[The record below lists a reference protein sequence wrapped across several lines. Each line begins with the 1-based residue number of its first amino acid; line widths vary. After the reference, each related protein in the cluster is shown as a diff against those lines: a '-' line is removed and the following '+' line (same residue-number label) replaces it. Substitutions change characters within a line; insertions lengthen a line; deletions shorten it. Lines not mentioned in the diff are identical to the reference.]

1 MKGIGLLM
9 QCPSWRE
16 RLTDEDYRREVEII
30 AYERR
35 RKALLSLY
43 EERERESLVNERIIE
58 VTKERVTEILSSPSS
73 PLYEGDLSLS
83 SIISYFFSE
92 YFPEN
97 YPDTSLS
104 SLKSY
109 MESVKRFLKVVE
121 CEDGIEKEEGEE
133 VRETIAHALKDIFV
147 EELS

>member
-1 MKGIGLLM
+1 MK
-9 QCPSWRE
+9 E
-16 RLTDEDYRREVEII
+16 EDYRREVEII

-43 EERERESLVNERIIE
+43 EERERERLVNERIIE

-73 PLYEGDLSLS
+73 PLYEGDFSLFS
-83 SIISYFFSE
+83 VVEYFFSE

-97 YPDTSLS
+97 YPDSSLS

-109 MESVKRFLKVVE
+109 MESLKRFLKVVE
-121 CEDGIEKEEGEE
+121 GAEGIGKEEGEE
-133 VRETIAHALKDIFV
+133 VRETIAHALKDIFE

>member
-1 MKGIGLLM
+1 MKDRGLLM

-43 EERERESLVNERIIE
+43 EERERERLVNERIIE

-73 PLYEGDLSLS
+73 PLYEGDFSLS
-83 SIISYFFSE
+83 SVISYFFSE

-97 YPDTSLS
+97 YPDSSLS

-121 CEDGIEKEEGEE
+121 GADGIGKEEGEE

>member
-1 MKGIGLLM
+1 MK
-9 QCPSWRE
+9 E
-16 RLTDEDYRREVEII
+16 EDYRREVEII

-43 EERERESLVNERIIE
+43 EERERERLVNERIIE

-73 PLYEGDLSLS
+73 LLYEGDFSLS
-83 SIISYFFSE
+83 SVISYFFSE

-97 YPDTSLS
+97 YPDSSLS
-104 SLKSY
+104 SLKGH

-121 CEDGIEKEEGEE
+121 GAEGIGKEEGEE
-133 VRETIAHALKDIFV
+133 VRETIAHALKDIF
-147 EELS
+147 EE

>member
-1 MKGIGLLM
+1 MK
-9 QCPSWRE
+9 E
-16 RLTDEDYRREVEII
+16 EDYRREVELIS
-30 AYERR
+30 YERR

-43 EERERESLVNERIIE
+43 EERERERGVNERIIE

-73 PLYEGDLSLS
+73 PLYEGDFSLS
-83 SIISYFFSE
+83 SVISYFFSE
-92 YFPEN
+92 YFSEN
-97 YPDTSLS
+97 YPGSSLS

-121 CEDGIEKEEGEE
+121 GAEGIGKEEGKE
-133 VRETIAHALKDIFV
+133 VRETIAHTLKDIFE

>member
-1 MKGIGLLM
+1 MK
-9 QCPSWRE
+9 E
-16 RLTDEDYRREVEII
+16 EDYRREVETI

-43 EERERESLVNERIIE
+43 EEREREREVNERIIE
-58 VTKERVTEILSSPSS
+58 LTKERVTEILSSPSS
-73 PLYEGDLSLS
+73 PLYEGDFSLS
-83 SIISYFFSE
+83 SVISYFFSE

-97 YPDTSLS
+97 FSDSSLS

-121 CEDGIEKEEGEE
+121 GADGIGKEEGEE

>member
-1 MKGIGLLM
+1 MK
-9 QCPSWRE
+9 E
-16 RLTDEDYRREVEII
+16 EDYRREVEII

-43 EERERESLVNERIIE
+43 EERERERLVNERIIE
-58 VTKERVTEILSSPSS
+58 VTQERVTEILSSPSS

-83 SIISYFFSE
+83 SVVEYFFSE

-97 YPDTSLS
+97 YPDSSIS

-121 CEDGIEKEEGEE
+121 GADGIGKEEGEE
-133 VRETIAHALKDIFV
+133 VRETIAHALKDILA

>member
-1 MKGIGLLM
+1 M
-9 QCPSWRE
+9 
-16 RLTDEDYRREVEII
+16 TDEDYRREVETI
-30 AYERR
+30 AYESR
-35 RKALLSLY
+35 RKALLYLY
-43 EERERESLVNERIIE
+43 EERERERLVNERIIE

-73 PLYEGDLSLS
+73 PLYEGDFSLS
-83 SIISYFFSE
+83 SVISYFFSE
-92 YFPEN
+92 LFPEN
-97 YPDTSLS
+97 YPDSSLS

-121 CEDGIEKEEGEE
+121 GADGIGKEEGEE

>member
-1 MKGIGLLM
+1 MKDRGLLM

-16 RLTDEDYRREVEII
+16 RLTDEDYRREVELIS
-30 AYERR
+30 YERR

-43 EERERESLVNERIIE
+43 EERERERGVNERIIE
-58 VTKERVTEILSSPSS
+58 VTKERMTEILSSPSS
-73 PLYEGDLSLS
+73 PLYEGDFSLS
-83 SIISYFFSE
+83 SVISYFFSE

-97 YPDTSLS
+97 YPDSSLS

-121 CEDGIEKEEGEE
+121 GADGIGKEEGEE
-133 VRETIAHALKDIFV
+133 VRETIAHALKDIF
-147 EELS
+147 EEKLS

>member
-1 MKGIGLLM
+1 MT
-9 QCPSWRE
+9 E
-16 RLTDEDYRREVEII
+16 DDYRREVEII

-35 RKALLSLY
+35 RKALLYLY
-43 EERERESLVNERIIE
+43 EERERERLVNERIIE

-73 PLYEGDLSLS
+73 PLYEGDFSLS
-83 SIISYFFSE
+83 SVISYFLSE
-92 YFPEN
+92 HFPEN
-97 YPDTSLS
+97 YPDSTLS

-121 CEDGIEKEEGEE
+121 GADGIGKEEGEE

>member
-1 MKGIGLLM
+1 MK
-9 QCPSWRE
+9 E
-16 RLTDEDYRREVEII
+16 EDYRREVEII

-43 EERERESLVNERIIE
+43 EERERERLVNERIIK
-58 VTKERVTEILSSPSS
+58 VTKERMTEILSSPSS
-73 PLYEGDLSLS
+73 PLYEGDFSLS
-83 SIISYFFSE
+83 SVISYFFSE

-97 YPDTSLS
+97 YSDSSLA

-121 CEDGIEKEEGEE
+121 GAEGIGETEAEEI
-133 VRETIAHALKDIFV
+133 RKTIFYSLKDSLS

>member
-1 MKGIGLLM
+1 MK
-9 QCPSWRE
+9 E
-16 RLTDEDYRREVEII
+16 EDYRREVEII

-43 EERERESLVNERIIE
+43 EERERERLVNERIIE
-58 VTKERVTEILSSPSS
+58 VTKERVTEILSSPYS
-73 PLYEGDLSLS
+73 PLYEGDFSLS
-83 SIISYFFSE
+83 SVISYFFSE

-97 YPDTSLS
+97 YPDSSLS

-121 CEDGIEKEEGEE
+121 GKEGIGETEAEDI
-133 VRETIAHALKDIFV
+133 RETIAHALKDIF
-147 EELS
+147 EE

>member
-1 MKGIGLLM
+1 MK
-9 QCPSWRE
+9 E
-16 RLTDEDYRREVEII
+16 EDYRREVEII

-43 EERERESLVNERIIE
+43 EERERERLVNERIIE

-73 PLYEGDLSLS
+73 LLYEGDFSLS
-83 SIISYFFSE
+83 SVISYFFSE

-97 YPDTSLS
+97 YPDSSLS

-121 CEDGIEKEEGEE
+121 GAEGIGKEEGEE
-133 VRETIAHALKDIFV
+133 VRENIAHTLKDIF
-147 EELS
+147 EE

>member
-1 MKGIGLLM
+1 MK
-9 QCPSWRE
+9 E
-16 RLTDEDYRREVEII
+16 EDYRREVEII

-43 EERERESLVNERIIE
+43 EERERERLVNERIIE

-73 PLYEGDLSLS
+73 PLYEGDFTLS
-83 SIISYFFSE
+83 SVISYFFSE

-97 YPDTSLS
+97 YPDSSLS

-121 CEDGIEKEEGEE
+121 GADGIGETEAEEI
-133 VRETIAHALKDIFV
+133 RETISHALKDIF
-147 EELS
+147 EE

>member
-1 MKGIGLLM
+1 MK
-9 QCPSWRE
+9 E
-16 RLTDEDYRREVEII
+16 EDYRREVEII

-43 EERERESLVNERIIE
+43 EERERKRLVNERIIE
-58 VTKERVTEILSSPSS
+58 VTKERMTEILSSPSS

-97 YPDTSLS
+97 YPDSSLS

-121 CEDGIEKEEGEE
+121 GADGIGKEEGEE
-133 VRETIAHALKDIFV
+133 VRETIAHALKDIFD
-147 EELS
+147 EKLS

>member
-1 MKGIGLLM
+1 MK
-9 QCPSWRE
+9 E
-16 RLTDEDYRREVEII
+16 EDYRREVQII

-43 EERERESLVNERIIE
+43 EERERERLVNERIID

-73 PLYEGDLSLS
+73 PLYEGDFSLS
-83 SIISYFFSE
+83 SVISYFSE

-97 YPDTSLS
+97 YPDSSLS

-109 MESVKRFLKVVE
+109 MESLKRFLKVVE
-121 CEDGIEKEEGEE
+121 GAEGIGKEEGEE

>member
-1 MKGIGLLM
+1 MK
-9 QCPSWRE
+9 E
-16 RLTDEDYRREVEII
+16 EVYRREVEII

-43 EERERESLVNERIIE
+43 EERERERLVNERIIE

-83 SIISYFFSE
+83 SVVEYFFSE

-97 YPDTSLS
+97 YPDSSLS

-109 MESVKRFLKVVE
+109 MESVNSFLKVVE
-121 CEDGIEKEEGEE
+121 GAEGIGKEEGEE
-133 VRETIAHALKDIFV
+133 VRETIAHALKDIF
-147 EELS
+147 EE

>member
-1 MKGIGLLM
+1 MK
-9 QCPSWRE
+9 E
-16 RLTDEDYRREVEII
+16 EDYRREVEII

-43 EERERESLVNERIIE
+43 EEREMERGVNERIIE
-58 VTKERVTEILSSPSS
+58 VTKERMTEILSSPSS
-73 PLYEGDLSLS
+73 HLYEGDFSLS
-83 SIISYFFSE
+83 SVISYFFSE

-97 YPDTSLS
+97 YPDSSLS

-121 CEDGIEKEEGEE
+121 GADGIGKEEGEE
-133 VRETIAHALKDIFV
+133 VRETIAHALKDIFE

>member
-1 MKGIGLLM
+1 M
-9 QCPSWRE
+9 
-16 RLTDEDYRREVEII
+16 TDEDYRREVEII

-43 EERERESLVNERIIE
+43 EERERKRLVNERIIE
-58 VTKERVTEILSSPSS
+58 VTKERVTEILSFPSS
-73 PLYEGDLSLS
+73 PLYEGDFSLS
-83 SIISYFFSE
+83 SIVSYFFSE

-121 CEDGIEKEEGEE
+121 GEDGIEKEEGEE
-133 VRETIAHALKDIFV
+133 IRKTIAHALKDIF
-147 EELS
+147 EE

>member
-1 MKGIGLLM
+1 MK
-9 QCPSWRE
+9 E
-16 RLTDEDYRREVEII
+16 EDYRREVEII
-30 AYERR
+30 SYERR

-43 EERERESLVNERIIE
+43 EERESVRLVNERIIE

-73 PLYEGDLSLS
+73 PLYEGDFSLS
-83 SIISYFFSE
+83 SVISYFFSE

-97 YPDTSLS
+97 YPDSSFS

-121 CEDGIEKEEGEE
+121 GDDGIGKEEGEE

>member
-1 MKGIGLLM
+1 MK
-9 QCPSWRE
+9 E
-16 RLTDEDYRREVEII
+16 EDYRREVEII

-35 RKALLSLY
+35 RKALLYLY
-43 EERERESLVNERIIE
+43 EERERERLVNERIIE

-73 PLYEGDLSLS
+73 PLYDGDFSLS
-83 SIISYFFSE
+83 SVISYFFSE

-97 YPDTSLS
+97 YPDSSLS

-121 CEDGIEKEEGEE
+121 GTDGIGRTEAEEI
-133 VRETIAHALKDIFV
+133 RKTLADTLKD
-147 EELS
+147 SY

>member
-1 MKGIGLLM
+1 MK
-9 QCPSWRE
+9 E
-16 RLTDEDYRREVEII
+16 EDYRREVEII

-58 VTKERVTEILSSPSS
+58 VTKKRVTEILSFPSS
-73 PLYEGDLSLS
+73 PFYEGDFSLS
-83 SIISYFFSE
+83 SVISYFFSE

-97 YPDTSLS
+97 YPDSSLS

-121 CEDGIEKEEGEE
+121 GDYGIGKEEGEE
-133 VRETIAHALKDIFV
+133 VRETIAHALKDIFD

>member
-1 MKGIGLLM
+1 MKDRGLLM

-16 RLTDEDYRREVEII
+16 RLTDEDYKREVEII

-35 RKALLSLY
+35 RKALLYLY
-43 EERERESLVNERIIE
+43 EERERERLVNERVIE

-73 PLYEGDLSLS
+73 PLYEGDFSLS
-83 SIISYFFSE
+83 SVISYFFSE

-97 YPDTSLS
+97 YPDASLS

-109 MESVKRFLKVVE
+109 MESLKRFLKVVE
-121 CEDGIEKEEGEE
+121 GAEGIGKEEGEE
-133 VRETIAHALKDIFV
+133 VRETIAHALKDIF
-147 EELS
+147 EE

>member
-1 MKGIGLLM
+1 MT
-9 QCPSWRE
+9 E
-16 RLTDEDYRREVEII
+16 DDYRREVEII
-30 AYERR
+30 GYERR

-43 EERERESLVNERIIE
+43 EERERERLVNERIIE

-73 PLYEGDLSLS
+73 PLYEGDFSLS
-83 SIISYFFSE
+83 SVISYFFSE

-97 YPDTSLS
+97 YPDSSLS

-121 CEDGIEKEEGEE
+121 GAEGIGKEEGKE
-133 VRETIAHALKDIFV
+133 VRETIAHTLKDIFD
-147 EELS
+147 E

>member
-1 MKGIGLLM
+1 M
-9 QCPSWRE
+9 
-16 RLTDEDYRREVEII
+16 TDEDYRREVELIS
-30 AYERR
+30 YERR

-43 EERERESLVNERIIE
+43 EERERERLVNERIIE

-73 PLYEGDLSLS
+73 PLYEGDFSLS
-83 SIISYFFSE
+83 SVISYFFSE

-104 SLKSY
+104 YLKSY

-121 CEDGIEKEEGEE
+121 GDYGIGKEEGEE
-133 VRETIAHALKDIFV
+133 VRETIAHALKDIF
-147 EELS
+147 EE

>member
-1 MKGIGLLM
+1 M
-9 QCPSWRE
+9 
-16 RLTDEDYRREVEII
+16 TDEDYRREVELIS
-30 AYERR
+30 YERR

-43 EERERESLVNERIIE
+43 EERERGRLVNERIIE

-73 PLYEGDLSLS
+73 PLYEGDFSLS
-83 SIISYFFSE
+83 SIISYFFSD

-97 YPDTSLS
+97 YPDSSLS

-121 CEDGIEKEEGEE
+121 GADGIGKEEGEE
-133 VRETIAHALKDIFV
+133 VRETIAHALKDIFE

>member
-1 MKGIGLLM
+1 M
-9 QCPSWRE
+9 
-16 RLTDEDYRREVEII
+16 TDEDYRREVELIS
-30 AYERR
+30 YERR
-35 RKALLSLY
+35 RKALLYLY
-43 EERERESLVNERIIE
+43 EERERERLVNERIIE

-73 PLYEGDLSLS
+73 PLYEGDFSLS
-83 SIISYFFSE
+83 SVISYFFSE

-97 YPDTSLS
+97 YPDSSLS

-121 CEDGIEKEEGEE
+121 GADGIGKEEGEE
-133 VRETIAHALKDIFV
+133 VRETIAHALKDIFE

>member
-1 MKGIGLLM
+1 M
-9 QCPSWRE
+9 
-16 RLTDEDYRREVEII
+16 TDEDYRREVELIS
-30 AYERR
+30 YERR

-43 EERERESLVNERIIE
+43 EERERERLVNERIIE

-73 PLYEGDLSLS
+73 HLYEGDFSLS
-83 SIISYFFSE
+83 SVISYFFSE
-92 YFPEN
+92 FFPEN

-121 CEDGIEKEEGEE
+121 GADGIGKEEGEE
-133 VRETIAHALKDIFV
+133 IRKTINHSLKDIFD

>member
-1 MKGIGLLM
+1 MKDRGLLM
-9 QCPSWRE
+9 QCSFWRE

-43 EERERESLVNERIIE
+43 EERERERGVNERIIE
-58 VTKERVTEILSSPSS
+58 VTKERMTEILSSPSS
-73 PLYEGDLSLS
+73 PLYDGDFSFS
-83 SIISYFFSE
+83 SVISYFFSE

-97 YPDTSLS
+97 YPDSSLS

-121 CEDGIEKEEGEE
+121 GADGIGKEEGEE
-133 VRETIAHALKDIFV
+133 IRKTINHSLKDIFD

>member
-1 MKGIGLLM
+1 MK
-9 QCPSWRE
+9 E
-16 RLTDEDYRREVEII
+16 EDYKREVEII

-43 EERERESLVNERIIE
+43 EERERKRLVNERIIE
-58 VTKERVTEILSSPSS
+58 VTKERMTEILSSPSS
-73 PLYEGDLSLS
+73 PLYEGDFSLS
-83 SIISYFFSE
+83 SVISYFFSE

-97 YPDTSLS
+97 YPDSSLS

-121 CEDGIEKEEGEE
+121 GADGIGRTEAEEI
-133 VRETIAHALKDIFV
+133 RKTLADTLKD
-147 EELS
+147 SY

>member
-1 MKGIGLLM
+1 MTMKDRGSLM

-16 RLTDEDYRREVEII
+16 RLTDEDYRREVELIS
-30 AYERR
+30 YERR

-43 EERERESLVNERIIE
+43 EERERERGVNERIIE
-58 VTKERVTEILSSPSS
+58 VTKERMTEILSSPSS
-73 PLYEGDLSLS
+73 PLYDGDFSLS
-83 SIISYFFSE
+83 SVISYFFSE

-97 YPDTSLS
+97 YPDTSFS

-121 CEDGIEKEEGEE
+121 GADGIGKEEGEE
-133 VRETIAHALKDIFV
+133 VRETIAHALKDIF
-147 EELS
+147 EE

>member
-1 MKGIGLLM
+1 MK
-9 QCPSWRE
+9 E
-16 RLTDEDYRREVEII
+16 EDYRREVEII

-43 EERERESLVNERIIE
+43 EERERERLVNERIIE

-73 PLYEGDLSLS
+73 PLYEEDFSLS

-97 YPDTSLS
+97 YPDSSFS

-109 MESVKRFLKVVE
+109 MESLKRFLKVVE
-121 CEDGIEKEEGEE
+121 GAEGIGKEEGEE
-133 VRETIAHALKDIFV
+133 VRETIAHALKDIFE